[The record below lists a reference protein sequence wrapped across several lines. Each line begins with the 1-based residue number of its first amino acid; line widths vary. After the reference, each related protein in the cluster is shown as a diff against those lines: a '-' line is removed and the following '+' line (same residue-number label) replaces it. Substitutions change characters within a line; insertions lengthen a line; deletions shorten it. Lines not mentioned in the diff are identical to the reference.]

1 MNGLDLEGN
10 DGRPLFHTVSM
21 KTEVNPT
28 NMGVASADVE
38 ITDFR
43 KIENQ
48 PVTFTYQE
56 KKTYGLAEIILIK
69 LLLKE
74 EELLIFRALLLI
86 LLVTKEGDQI
96 FIRPAYNSAANSK
109 IGY

>member
-1 MNGLDLEGN
+1 
-10 DGRPLFHTVSM
+10 
-21 KTEVNPT
+21 
-28 NMGVASADVE
+28 MGVASADVE

-56 KKTYGLAEIILIK
+56 EKTHGLAEMILIK

-74 EELLIFRALLLI
+74 EEQLIFQGLLLI
-86 LLVTKEGDQI
+86 LLVTQKKVTK
-96 FIRPAYNSAANSK
+96 FYSTCL
-109 IGY
+109 

>member
-1 MNGLDLEGN
+1 
-10 DGRPLFHTVSM
+10 
-21 KTEVNPT
+21 
-28 NMGVASADVE
+28 MGVASADVE

-56 KKTYGLAEIILIK
+56 EKKTYGLAEIILIK

-74 EELLIFRALLLI
+74 EELLIFGLCC
-86 LLVTKEGDQI
+86 
-96 FIRPAYNSAANSK
+96 
-109 IGY
+109 